1 MALLSP
7 GVQVSVIDQSNYTP
21 AASGS
26 IPYFL
31 IATAQN
37 KISGAGTGIAP
48 GTLAVNANQLYLMS
62 SQRELLSTY
71 GVPFFYNTTAGTPIN
86 GYELN
91 EYGLLAAYSALG
103 VTNQAYIQRVDIDL
117 SALTATLNRPVG
129 APANGTYWLDT
140 TNSNWGINQWNQ
152 TTSAFTNQT
161 PSVITDYTYL
171 ETESTVPLQSYGSI
185 GNYAVVSANPLSAGE
200 SNLTNPLYY
209 KRSGPTTAQAPGW
222 LQDSYSADEL
232 YNTWVLVGSDEWK
245 TSWATVQGTTAP
257 SSLPVG
263 NTIVI
268 NNTTVTIASSPNNTV
283 QYLAG
288 QINGVLNNY
297 GVFAANIG
305 GSLNLYADSTAL
317 GANLTVTGAS
327 VANSVAT
334 LTFATTSVAPFTVG
348 SSITV
353 AGIVDNSTGSEYDG
367 TYTVTAC
374 GNTSV
379 SYASTATGGYTSGG
393 TIKQPGT
400 IFVQNGTGTP
410 LSTLGITA
418 GTYASPAYFAGAN
431 YQAPRWR
438 ASDVIPEPTGSV
450 FQQTNSVNQGTT
462 LIVKRYSST
471 LGTYV
476 VQPCPIYSSNAAA
489 DYALDPTNGGQ
500 SIPAGTT
507 YAQVD
512 PYGNLTS
519 GFQILERL
527 ATGATVVTGTV
538 VNPTFPETIAVTGAT
553 GNGTTATLTFATQT
567 SALFSAGSIIS
578 VSGLTSTGSAYNG
591 THTVTAC
598 TTGSVSWASA
608 VTATYVS
615 GGTIAS
621 PLTYSTFT
629 ISATEPETGTYTTP
643 VTAVI
648 AGSTSAD
655 FVAAVSAAG
664 VENVSANVNSTGQIY
679 FTHATGGDIILVDG
693 LHSPINIAGFDVYT
707 SPSTD
712 YSVGVTYV
720 NLVNP
725 TDGYQLSNWVSA
737 PTFNYI
743 PQATP
748 PEIDPVSGTYWYYS
762 DATTADIMIQNNGAW
777 VGYQTV
783 SNDVRGYNLTA
794 TNATGPIFSATAPTT
809 QTNAALSPLQYGDL
823 WIDTSDLELYP
834 MINRWETVNGQD
846 QWVAI
851 SNSDQT
857 TINGI
862 VFADAR
868 WAPNGTTNPVTD
880 PIPPISGAGGLI
892 TSDYLD
898 LDAPNPLLYP
908 QGMLLWNTRRSGFN
922 VKTFEYNYF
931 NATDYPFP
939 DVLPTQT
946 STWLSASGLRV
957 DGSPNM
963 GRQAQRA
970 IIVKALRSGIDSN
983 QQILESQVQFNLL
996 ACPAYPEL
1004 APDMVTVNNNRG
1016 DTGFIVVDT
1025 PLRLPSDT
1033 QSLVK
1038 WATDNN
1044 GLGVVTGDGNLAV
1057 GQAYAAAFYPSC
1069 QTTDLSGNLVVTA
1082 PSHMMIRTI
1091 IRSDAVSYP
1100 WFAPAGLRRGVVDN
1114 AITIGYIN
1122 EATGKFV
1129 PTSVTQG
1136 MRDVLYQNDINP
1148 ITFIPGAG
1156 ITNFGNH
1163 TLQGTATALD
1173 RINVARLVAYL
1184 RGQLEVI
1191 GNQYLFE
1198 PNDTITRSA
1207 ITAQISSLMNAL
1219 VSQRGV
1225 YDYLVVCDLSN
1236 NTPATIDANELF
1248 VDIAIEPTKAVEFI
1262 YIPMRIQNTGT
1273 IAAQGKA

>member
-21 AASGS
+21 AAAGS

-48 GTLAVNANQLYLMS
+48 GTLAVNANKLYLMS
-62 SQRELLSTY
+62 SQRDLLSTY

-103 VTNQAYIQRVDIDL
+103 VTNLAYVQRVDIDL
-117 SALTATLNRPVG
+117 SALTATLNRPFG

-140 TNSNWGINQWNQ
+140 TNSLWGINQWNQ
-152 TTSAFTNQT
+152 TTSAFTNQK
-161 PSVITDYTYL
+161 PSVITDTVYL
-171 ETESTVPLQSYGSI
+171 EPSSTVPLQSYSSI
-185 GNYAVVSANPLSAGE
+185 GNYAVVATNT
-200 SNLTNPLYY
+200 TNPTYY
-209 KRSGPTTAQAPGW
+209 KRGGPTTAQAPHW
-222 LQDSYSADEL
+222 LQDGYSADEL

-245 TSWATVQGTTAP
+245 TSWATIQGTTAP

-268 NNTTVTIASSPNNTV
+268 NGITTTIGSTNTV
-283 QYLAG
+283 QQLVSD
-288 QINGVLNNY
+288 INDNMNNFGVY
-297 GVFAANIG
+297 AANIG
-305 GSLNLYADSTAL
+305 GSLNLYCDNTAV
-317 GANLTVTGAS
+317 GGNIAVTGATG
-327 VANSVAT
+327 NGTVAT
-334 LTFATTSVAPFTVG
+334 LTFSTQETAPFA
-348 SSITV
+348 ITDEILV
-353 AGIVDNSTGSEYDG
+353 TGLTSTGAGYNG
-367 TYTVTAC
+367 YQLVTAC
-374 GNTSV
+374 SNSSV
-379 SYASTATGGYTSGG
+379 SFSSTYTGAYVSGG
-393 TIKQPGT
+393 TIGDPGA
-400 IFVQNGTGTP
+400 IFISNGVGTP
-410 LSTLGITA
+410 LTTLGITPGNYQA
-418 GTYASPAYFAGAN
+418 PEYNHGAN

-438 ASDVIPEPTGSV
+438 STDSNPAPTGSI
-450 FQQTNSVNQGTT
+450 FQQTNSVNLGCT
-462 LIVKRYSST
+462 LIVKQYNST

-476 VQPCPIYSSNAAA
+476 TQPCPVYSSDSDAI
-489 DYALDPTNGGQ
+489 YALDPVNGGQ

-507 YAQVD
+507 YAEID
-512 PYGNLTS
+512 PLHVYPSTVSGTS
-519 GFQILERL
+519 GFLLLERY
-527 ATGATVVTGTV
+527 ATGPTVVTGSVT
-538 VNPTFPETIAVTGAT
+538 NPTFPPFTVNVTGAS
-553 GNGTTATLTFATQT
+553 GDGSTATLAFATQT
-567 SALFSAGSIIS
+567 FQYAVGSSIT
-578 VSGLTSTGSAYNG
+578 VAGLTSTGAGYNG
-591 THTVTAC
+591 TYTVTGS
-598 TTGSVSWASA
+598 TTTSVSYASA
-608 VTATYVS
+608 ITAAYVS
-615 GGTIAS
+615 GGTITSPAT
-621 PLTYSTFT
+621 PLTFT
-629 ISATEPETGTYTTP
+629 LAATQPGTTTGISAIATLLGT
-643 VTAVI
+643 
-648 AGSTSAD
+648 TSAD
-655 FVAAVSAAG
+655 FINAVSAAN
-664 VENVSANVNSTGQIY
+664 VPNVSATINSAGAIV
-679 FTHATGGDIILVDG
+679 FTHATGGDIKLTNLQGTPVTE
-693 LHSPINIAGFDVYT
+693 AGFNT
-707 SPSTD
+707 TCI
-712 YSVGVTYV
+712 GVRLENTTGPAIV
-720 NLVNP
+720 L
-725 TDGYQLSNWVSA
+725 TNWVSA

-743 PQATP
+743 PQASP
-748 PEIDPVSGTYWYYS
+748 PEIDPISGTYWYYS

-777 VGYQTV
+777 VGYQNV

-880 PIPPISGAGGLI
+880 PIPSI
-892 TSDYLD
+892 TSLLVSDYLD

-922 VKTFEYNYF
+922 VKSFEYNYF
-931 NATDYPFP
+931 NATSYPYP
-939 DVLPTQT
+939 DVLPSQT
-946 STWLSASGLRV
+946 NTWLSASGLRE

-970 IIVKALRSGIDSN
+970 LIVKALRAGIETN
-983 QQILESQVQFNLL
+983 TQTRETQTQFNLL
-996 ACPAYPEL
+996 ACPQYPEI
-1004 APDMVTVNNNRG
+1004 APDMVVLNNDRG

-1025 PLRLPSDT
+1025 PLRLSPADVVT
-1033 QSLVK
+1033 
-1038 WATDNN
+1038 WATNNN
-1044 GLGVVTGDGNLAV
+1044 GLGTITGDGNLAV

-1069 QTTDLSGNLVVTA
+1069 KTTDLSGNLVVTA

-1114 AITIGYIN
+1114 AIQLGYID
-1122 EATGKFV
+1122 APTGEFT
-1129 PTSVTQG
+1129 PTSINQG
-1136 MRDVLYQNDINP
+1136 LRDVLYMNDVNP
-1148 ITFIPGAG
+1148 ITFIPGSG

-1163 TLQGTATALD
+1163 TLQGQATALD

-1207 ITAQISSLMNAL
+1207 IGAQITSLMNAL
-1219 VSQRGV
+1219 VSQRGI

-1248 VDIAIEPTKAVEFI
+1248 VDIAIEPMKAVEFI
-1262 YIPMRIQNTGT
+1262 YIPMRIQNTGS
-1273 IAAQGKA
+1273 IAAQGSA

>member
-21 AASGS
+21 AAAGS

-62 SQRELLSTY
+62 SQRDLLSTY
-71 GVPFFYNTTAGTPIN
+71 GTPFFYNTTAGTPIN

-152 TTSAFTNQT
+152 TTAAFTNQV

-209 KRSGPTTAQAPGW
+209 KRGGPTTAQAPHW
-222 LQDSYSADEL
+222 LQDGMSADEL
-232 YNTWVLVGSDEWK
+232 YNTWVLVGSNEWQ
-245 TSWATVQGTTAP
+245 TSWATIQGTTAP

-268 NNTTVTIASSPNNTV
+268 NGVTTTIGSTNTV
-283 QYLAG
+283 QQLVSD
-288 QINGVLNNY
+288 INDNMNNFGVY
-297 GVFAANIG
+297 AANIG

-317 GANLTVTGAS
+317 GGTLSVTGATGN
-327 VANSVAT
+327 ATVAT
-334 LTFATTSVAPFTVG
+334 LTFATQETAPYDLND
-348 SSITV
+348 SILVT
-353 AGIVDNSTGSEYDG
+353 GLTSTGAGYNG
-367 TYTVTAC
+367 YQIVTAC
-374 GNTSV
+374 SNSSV
-379 SYASTATGGYTSGG
+379 SFNSTYTGAYVSGG
-393 TIKQPGT
+393 TIGDPGA
-400 IFVQNGTGTP
+400 IYIEDGVGTP
-410 LSTLGITA
+410 LTTLGITP
-418 GTYASPAYFAGAN
+418 GDYSGPTYYHGAN

-438 ASDVIPEPTGSV
+438 STDPNPAPTGSV
-450 FQQTNSVNQGTT
+450 FQQTNSVNLGCT
-462 LIVKRYSST
+462 LIVKKYNST
-471 LGTYV
+471 LGTFV
-476 VQPCPIYSSNAAA
+476 TQPCPVYVNDSSAIYG
-489 DYALDPTNGGQ
+489 LDPVNGGQ
-500 SIPAGTT
+500 SIPAGST
-507 YAQVD
+507 YAQID
-512 PYGNLTS
+512 PHHSTS
-519 GFQILERL
+519 NQQAAPGFSEFLLLERY
-527 ATGATVVTGTV
+527 ATGPTVITGSIT
-538 VNPTFPETIAVTGAT
+538 NPTFPSVSVSVTGASGT
-553 GNGTTATLTFATQT
+553 GSTATLTFSANTWRYPVGAT
-567 SALFSAGSIIS
+567 I
-578 VSGLTSTGSAYNG
+578 VVTGIDPTGYNG
-591 THTVTAC
+591 TYTVTAS
-598 TTGSVSWASA
+598 TSGSVSFASTT
-608 VTATYVS
+608 TAAYVS
-615 GGTIAS
+615 SGIITGGIANS
-621 PLTYSTFT
+621 FSVY
-629 ISATEPETGTYTTP
+629 ATEPETSSTIGATVSLGGT
-643 VTAVI
+643 TA
-648 AGSTSAD
+648 AD
-655 FVAAVSAAG
+655 FINAVSAAN
-664 VENVSANVNSTGQIY
+664 VPNVSATINSAGAIV
-679 FTHATGGDIILVDG
+679 FTHATGGDIFLTDQVGIPVTD
-693 LHSPINIAGFDVYT
+693 AGFNTDVA
-707 SPSTD
+707 
-712 YSVGVTYV
+712 GVR
-720 NLVNP
+720 
-725 TDGYQLSNWVSA
+725 YQNITGPGLILSNWVSA
-737 PTFNYI
+737 PAFNYI

-762 DATTADIMIQNNGAW
+762 DATTADIMIQNNGEW
-777 VGYQTV
+777 MGYQNVT
-783 SNDVRGYNLTA
+783 NDVRGYDLSM

-868 WAPNGTTNPVTD
+868 WAPNGTTNPVSD

-1114 AITIGYIN
+1114 AITIGYLDA
-1122 EATGKFV
+1122 ATGKFV

>member
-21 AASGS
+21 AAAGS

-48 GTLAVNANQLYLMS
+48 GTLAVNANKLYLMS
-62 SQRELLSTY
+62 SQRDLLSTY

-103 VTNQAYIQRVDIDL
+103 VTNLAYVQRVDIDL
-117 SALTATLNRPVG
+117 SALTATLNRPFG

-140 TNSNWGINQWNQ
+140 TNSLWGINQWNQ
-152 TTSAFTNQT
+152 TTSAFTNQK
-161 PSVITDYTYL
+161 PSVITDTVYL
-171 ETESTVPLQSYGSI
+171 EPSSTVPLQSYGSI
-185 GNYAVVSANPLSAGE
+185 GNYAVVATNT
-200 SNLTNPLYY
+200 TNPTYY
-209 KRSGPTTAQAPGW
+209 KRGGPTTAQAPHW

-245 TSWATVQGTTAP
+245 TSWATIQGTTAP

-268 NNTTVTIASSPNNTV
+268 NGITTTIGSTNTV
-283 QYLAG
+283 QQLVSD
-288 QINGVLNNY
+288 INDNMNNFGVY
-297 GVFAANIG
+297 AANIG
-305 GSLNLYADSTAL
+305 GSLNLYCDNTAV
-317 GANLTVTGAS
+317 GGNIAVTGATG
-327 VANSVAT
+327 NGTVAT
-334 LTFATTSVAPFTVG
+334 LTFSTQETAPFA
-348 SSITV
+348 ITDEILV
-353 AGIVDNSTGSEYDG
+353 TGLTSTGAVYNG
-367 TYTVTAC
+367 YQLVTAC
-374 GNTSV
+374 SNSSV
-379 SYASTATGGYTSGG
+379 SFSSTYTGAYVSGG
-393 TIKQPGT
+393 TIGDPGA
-400 IFVQNGTGTP
+400 IFISNGVGTP
-410 LSTLGITA
+410 LTTLGITPGNYQA
-418 GTYASPAYFAGAN
+418 PEYNHGAN

-438 ASDVIPEPTGSV
+438 STDSNPAPTGSI
-450 FQQTNSVNQGTT
+450 FQQTNSVNLGCT
-462 LIVKRYSST
+462 LIVKRYNST

-476 VQPCPIYSSNAAA
+476 TQPCPVYSSDSDAI
-489 DYALDPTNGGQ
+489 YALDPVNGGQ

-507 YAQVD
+507 YAEID
-512 PYGNLTS
+512 PLHVYPSTVSGTS
-519 GFQILERL
+519 GFLLLERY
-527 ATGATVVTGTV
+527 ATGPTVVTGSVT
-538 VNPTFPETIAVTGAT
+538 NPTFPPFTVNVTGAS
-553 GNGTTATLTFATQT
+553 GDGSTATLAFATQT
-567 SALFSAGSIIS
+567 FQYAVGSSIT
-578 VSGLTSTGSAYNG
+578 VAGLTSTGAGYNG
-591 THTVTAC
+591 TYTVTGS
-598 TTGSVSWASA
+598 TTTSVSYASA
-608 VTATYVS
+608 ITAAYVS
-615 GGTIAS
+615 GGTITSPAT
-621 PLTYSTFT
+621 PLTFT
-629 ISATEPETGTYTTP
+629 LAATQPGTTTGISAIATLLGT
-643 VTAVI
+643 
-648 AGSTSAD
+648 TSAD
-655 FVAAVSAAG
+655 FINAVSAAN
-664 VENVSANVNSTGQIY
+664 VPNVSATINSAGAIV
-679 FTHATGGDIILVDG
+679 FTHATGGDIKLTNLQGTPVTE
-693 LHSPINIAGFDVYT
+693 AGFNT
-707 SPSTD
+707 TCI
-712 YSVGVTYV
+712 GVRLENTTGPAV
-720 NLVNP
+720 AL
-725 TDGYQLSNWVSA
+725 TNWVSA

-743 PQATP
+743 PQASP
-748 PEIDPVSGTYWYYS
+748 PEIDPISGTYWYYS

-777 VGYQTV
+777 VGYQNV

-880 PIPPISGAGGLI
+880 PIPSI
-892 TSDYLD
+892 TSLLVSDYLD

-922 VKTFEYNYF
+922 VKSFEYNYF
-931 NATDYPFP
+931 NATSYPYP
-939 DVLPTQT
+939 DVLPSQT
-946 STWLSASGLRV
+946 NTWLSASGLRE

-970 IIVKALRSGIDSN
+970 LIVKALRAGIETN
-983 QQILESQVQFNLL
+983 TQTRETQTQFNLL
-996 ACPAYPEL
+996 ACPQYPEI
-1004 APDMVTVNNNRG
+1004 APDMVVLNNDRG

-1025 PLRLPSDT
+1025 PLRLSPADVVT
-1033 QSLVK
+1033 
-1038 WATDNN
+1038 WATNNN
-1044 GLGVVTGDGNLAV
+1044 GLGTITGDGNLAV

-1069 QTTDLSGNLVVTA
+1069 KTTDLSGNLVVTA

-1114 AITIGYIN
+1114 AIQLGYID
-1122 EATGKFV
+1122 APTGEFT
-1129 PTSVTQG
+1129 PTSINQG
-1136 MRDVLYQNDINP
+1136 LRDVLYMNDVNP
-1148 ITFIPGAG
+1148 ITFIPGSG

-1163 TLQGTATALD
+1163 TLQGQATALD

-1207 ITAQISSLMNAL
+1207 IGAQITSLMNAL
-1219 VSQRGV
+1219 VSQRGI

-1248 VDIAIEPTKAVEFI
+1248 VDIAIEPVKAVEFI
-1262 YIPMRIQNTGT
+1262 YIPMRIQNTGS
-1273 IAAQGKA
+1273 IAAQGSA